1 MLAHNFV
8 DIAVKLNESSLHL
21 SLFNQALNR
30 MKEDWK
36 DVEFVFVQYKDTGLS
51 ILSAVDDLQ
60 VRIDQEFYAVSP
72 LSLLL
77 SGGFHSRRSAS
88 STGFA

>member
-8 DIAVKLNESSLHL
+8 CIAVKLNESSRHL

-60 VRIDQEFYAVSP
+60 VRIAQEFYAVSP
-72 LSLLL
+72 LSPL
-77 SGGFHSRRSAS
+77 SPGGFH
-88 STGFA
+88 